1 MGWVTVGFDPEAGSS
16 ALHLWIAAGSAASL
30 VAVCIL
36 TIVRSRIKVASALE
50 RTSVVL
56 AGAILG
62 AVMAWAFLD
71 RSFGHDNDAD
81 RRALELRAEELTAH
95 SLAPGSALPC
105 LDALAGDDVEAAC
118 EKSLFA
124 SAANVAVASSYVTA
138 RLDLLSDIVA
148 YVKRGG
154 GNIDTTLVPLRRAV
168 EADRFGFL
176 AHALAIRDGCTSQ
189 QCKALSVLNNP
200 SHVRANLSTATLDR
214 YLEHYVVVWTQPADG
229 AVADASA
236 VAPPASGAVPP
247 RKIVN
252 IDFPTAASIPAVSI
266 MNPEPAGKPAA
277 APAPA
282 AAAAS
287 SSPPA
292 ADPQASQKRPR
303 KQAANPVPSAAPA
316 TTDVPADPV
325 WTPAPL
331 APPAGAAPA
340 APTANVASGPSGPM
354 HLTPSSPPQ

>member
-16 ALHLWIAAGSAASL
+16 ALRLWIAAGSAALL

-36 TIVRSRIKVASALE
+36 TVVRSRIKVTNALE
-50 RTSVVL
+50 RTSVIV

-71 RSFGHDNDAD
+71 RSLGHDNDAD
-81 RRALELRAEELTAH
+81 RRALELRAVELTAH

-124 SAANVAVASSYVTA
+124 SAANVAVASSYVAA
-138 RLDLLSDIVA
+138 RLDLLSDMVA

-154 GNIDTTLVPLRRAV
+154 SNIDTTLVPLRRVV

-176 AHALAIRDGCTSQ
+176 AHALAIRDGCTSR
-189 QCKALSVLNNP
+189 QCKALSVLNDP
-200 SHVRANLSTATLDR
+200 SHVRSNLSTAMLDR
-214 YLEHYVVVWTQPADG
+214 YLEHYVVVWTQPADS

-236 VAPPASGAVPP
+236 AAPPIPGAAPP

-277 APAPA
+277 APPPVA
-282 AAAAS
+282 AAAPNP
-287 SSPPA
+287 PPA

-303 KQAANPVPSAAPA
+303 KQAANPAPPPAPA
-316 TTDVPADPV
+316 TTDAQVDPV

-340 APTANVASGPSGPM
+340 ASVASGPSGPM
-354 HLTPSSPPQ
+354 QLMPSSPPQ

>member
-1 MGWVTVGFDPEAGSS
+1 MTVGFDPEAGNS
-16 ALHLWIAAGSAASL
+16 ALRLWIAAGSAALL

-36 TIVRSRIKVASALE
+36 TVVRSRIKVASALE
-50 RTSVVL
+50 RTSVII

-105 LDALAGDDVEAAC
+105 LDALAGDDVEEAC

-124 SAANVAVASSYVTA
+124 SATNVAVASSYVMA
-138 RLDLLSDIVA
+138 RLDLLSDMVA
-148 YVKRGG
+148 YVKRG

-189 QCKALSVLNNP
+189 QCKALVVLNDP

-214 YLEHYVVVWTQPADG
+214 YLAHYVAVWTQPGDN

-236 VAPPASGAVPP
+236 AAPATPGQLPP

-266 MNPEPAGKPAA
+266 MNPEPGGKSAA
-277 APAPA
+277 VPAPA
-282 AAAAS
+282 AAAAVS
-287 SSPPA
+287 PPPA
-292 ADPQASQKRPR
+292 AEPQAGAAQKRAR
-303 KQAANPVPSAAPA
+303 KQAANPPPAAVPA
-316 TTDVPADPV
+316 TTEAPIDPV

-331 APPAGAAPA
+331 APPAGGTPSAAS
-340 APTANVASGPSGPM
+340 VASGSGGPM
-354 HLTPSSPPQ
+354 QLMPPSPPQ

>member
-1 MGWVTVGFDPEAGSS
+1 MGIDPGAESS
-16 ALHLWIAAGSAASL
+16 ALHLWIAAGSAALL
-30 VAVCIL
+30 VAACIL
-36 TIVRSRIKVASALE
+36 TVVRSRINVASALE
-50 RTSVVL
+50 RTSVIVV
-56 AGAILG
+56 GAILG

-105 LDALAGDDVEAAC
+105 LDALAGGDVEAAC

-138 RLDLLSDIVA
+138 RLALLSDMVA

-189 QCKALSVLNNP
+189 QCKALSVLNDP
-200 SHVRANLSTATLDR
+200 SHVRANLSTATLDH
-214 YLEHYVVVWTQPADG
+214 YLEHYVAVWTQPADNS
-229 AVADASA
+229 VADAGA
-236 VAPPASGAVPP
+236 AAPATPGQAP
-247 RKIVN
+247 RKVVN

-266 MNPEPAGKPAA
+266 MNPEPAGKPAVT
-277 APAPA
+277 APA
-282 AAAAS
+282 AAAAVS
-287 SSPPA
+287 ASPA
-292 ADPQASQKRPR
+292 AEAAGGQKRAR
-303 KQAANPVPSAAPA
+303 KQAANPAPA
-316 TTDVPADPV
+316 ATADAPVEPV

-331 APPAGAAPA
+331 APPAGASSAAPA
-340 APTANVASGPSGPM
+340 ASVASGPNGPM
-354 HLTPSSPPQ
+354 QLMPSSPSQ

>member
-1 MGWVTVGFDPEAGSS
+1 VGFDPGTGSS
-16 ALHLWIAAGSAASL
+16 ALHLWIAAGSAALL
-30 VAVCIL
+30 VAACIL
-36 TIVRSRIKVASALE
+36 TVVRSRIKLASALE
-50 RTSVVL
+50 RTSVIII
-56 AGAILG
+56 GAILG

-124 SAANVAVASSYVTA
+124 SAASVAVASSYVTA
-138 RLDLLSDIVA
+138 RLDLLSDMVA

-189 QCKALSVLNNP
+189 QCKALAVLSDP
-200 SHVRANLSTATLDR
+200 SHVRANLSTATLDH
-214 YLEHYVVVWTQPADG
+214 YLEHYVAVWTQPTDN

-236 VAPPASGAVPP
+236 AAPAAPGQVPP

-266 MNPEPAGKPAA
+266 MNPEPAGKPAGV
-277 APAPA
+277 PAPA
-282 AAAAS
+282 AAAAVTA
-287 SSPPA
+287 PPV
-292 ADPQASQKRPR
+292 ADPQAGGAQKRAR
-303 KQAANPVPSAAPA
+303 KQAANPAPSPAPA
-316 TTDVPADPV
+316 TTDAPADPV

-340 APTANVASGPSGPM
+340 APAASAASGPSGPM
-354 HLTPSSPPQ
+354 QLMPSSPPQ

>member
-1 MGWVTVGFDPEAGSS
+1 MTVGFDPGAGDS
-16 ALHLWIAAGSAASL
+16 ALHLWIAAGSAALL

-36 TIVRSRIKVASALE
+36 TIVRSRIKLASALE
-50 RTSVVL
+50 RTSVIVV
-56 AGAILG
+56 GAILG

-105 LDALAGDDVEAAC
+105 LDALAGGDVEAAC

-124 SAANVAVASSYVTA
+124 SAANVAVASSYVAA
-138 RLDLLSDIVA
+138 RLDLLSDMVA

-189 QCKALSVLNNP
+189 QCKALSVLNDP
-200 SHVRANLSTATLDR
+200 SHVRANLSTATLDH
-214 YLEHYVVVWTQPADG
+214 YLEHYVAVWTQPADN
-229 AVADASA
+229 AVADAGA
-236 VAPPASGAVPP
+236 AAPVAASGPAAP

-277 APAPA
+277 AAAPA
-282 AAAAS
+282 AAS
-287 SSPPA
+287 TPPA
-292 ADPQASQKRPR
+292 ADTQAGSQKRPR
-303 KQAANPVPSAAPA
+303 KQAANPAPSAAPA
-316 TTDVPADPV
+316 TTDAPVEPV

-331 APPAGAAPA
+331 APPAGAAPVAPA
-340 APTANVASGPSGPM
+340 ASAASGPGGPIQLM
-354 HLTPSSPPQ
+354 PSSPPQ

>member
-1 MGWVTVGFDPEAGSS
+1 VGFDPGTGSS
-16 ALHLWIAAGSAASL
+16 ALHLWIAAGSAALL
-30 VAVCIL
+30 VAACIL
-36 TIVRSRIKVASALE
+36 TVFRSRTKLPSALE
-50 RTSVVL
+50 RTSVIIV
-56 AGAILG
+56 GAILG

-138 RLDLLSDIVA
+138 RLDLLSDMVA

-189 QCKALSVLNNP
+189 QCKALSVLSDP
-200 SHVRANLSTATLDR
+200 SHVRANLSTATLDH
-214 YLEHYVVVWTQPADG
+214 YLEHYVAVWTQPADK

-236 VAPPASGAVPP
+236 ATPAAPGQVPP

-266 MNPEPAGKPAA
+266 MNPEPGGR
-277 APAPA
+277 PAPA
-282 AAAAS
+282 SAPVAAS
-287 SSPPA
+287 PPPPA
-292 ADPQASQKRPR
+292 PDTQAGSQKRPR
-303 KQAANPVPSAAPA
+303 KQAANPASSAAPA
-316 TTDVPADPV
+316 TTDAPVEPV

-331 APPAGAAPA
+331 APPAGAVPAAPA
-340 APTANVASGPSGPM
+340 ASAASGPSGPM
-354 HLTPSSPPQ
+354 QLTPSSPPQ